1 MSETFTSAH
10 GIYGAPPIGPQMSY
24 GGRVQLEAERQK
36 IRKIINVI
44 LGGQFLILDTKTILD
59 DKKTRLKITGM
70 TR

>member
-36 IRKIINVI
+36 IRKILNVI